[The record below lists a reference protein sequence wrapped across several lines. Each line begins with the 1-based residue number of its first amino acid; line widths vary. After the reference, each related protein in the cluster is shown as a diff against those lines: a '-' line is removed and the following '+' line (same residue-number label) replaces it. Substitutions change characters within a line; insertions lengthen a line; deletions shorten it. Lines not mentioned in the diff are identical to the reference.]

1 MSGRAPY
8 LARYLVFA
16 LVVGMLALAASA
28 GHYIF
33 ERNTGKALKPAQSA
47 EAPQAGQADAPGAA
61 AAGSPGMG
69 EGMSEQT
76 LSALSGLMAE
86 LQKNPTDAR
95 TLTDIGRFF
104 VENSEWQRA
113 ESFLSRAV
121 LSAPSATVP
130 RQLLGIAQYQ
140 QGKLAA
146 AGETFAALLALEEV
160 PEVMYNLAVIYK
172 YSLNR
177 QEDARHLLEQ
187 IVKSAKAG
195 DELKAEAQKEMTLEA
210 PAAP

>member
-1 MSGRAPY
+1 MSGRASS
-8 LARYLVFA
+8 LVRYLVFA

-33 ERNTGKALKPAQSA
+33 ERNTGRALKPAQSA
-47 EAPQAGQADAPGAA
+47 QAPQAGQADATGAPA
-61 AAGSPGMG
+61 AGMG
-69 EGMSEQT
+69 EGMSEQA

-86 LQKNPTDAR
+86 LQKNPTDPR

-172 YSLNR
+172 YSLDR

-195 DELKAEAQKEMTLEA
+195 DELKAEAQKEMALEA